1 MRIGETETIVNNDLE
16 DYDVYTFLWLSLS
29 RHSVLVLFTTWI
41 LVLFITCICQY
52 PVTENDNMSQ

>member
-1 MRIGETETIVNNDLE
+1 MRMGETETIVNNDLE

-41 LVLFITCICQY
+41 LVGFLTFICQY
-52 PVTENDNMSQ
+52 PVTKNDNMS

>member
-1 MRIGETETIVNNDLE
+1 MGETETIVNNDLE

-41 LVLFITCICQY
+41 LVSFITCIFQY
-52 PVTENDNMSQ
+52 PVTENDNMS